1 MKYTKA
7 PWIYVDRTFTGNSVI
22 QNAGGIFIGEIYN
35 DKDVKLVVA
44 APKMHKLL
52 DDVKGLNY
60 RTNDN
65 EADDISIPLSLLVR
79 IEELLKELNYTI

>member
-7 PWIYVDRTFTGNSVI
+7 PWICNDVALDGESLI
-22 QNAGGIFIGEIYN
+22 QNSSGKLIGEVYN
-35 DKDVKLVVA
+35 SDDVKLVVA

-65 EADDISIPLSLLVR
+65 EADDISIPLSLLGR